1 MYKSS
6 RIWHTHLIW
15 GGCCSTGAIN
25 EKSPPCL
32 SSVQPFLL
40 QFFFLALTLIFCMIS
55 LSSLLTAKHTLCHL
69 SSSVCVNPPGPAR
82 QNLLPE
88 SLCILRKRGQTRTV
102 LTKANL
108 QRSAVQ
114 WRFQPQSLCYCF
126 PSVKWSNRYLMYQ
139 KQFVQ
144 QFFPPIQGC
153 AWLAEGSPYLSE
165 ANPFSHC
172 APTLSFYSWGALRLH
187 AGPEMGPQSQWP
199 LGVCVGKCAEQ
210 MLKSL

>member
-1 MYKSS
+1 M
-6 RIWHTHLIW
+6 
-15 GGCCSTGAIN
+15 
-25 EKSPPCL
+25 KSPRPVCPASSL
-32 SSVQPFLL
+32 SCFRILL
-40 QFFFLALTLIFCMIS
+40 FFFLYLHWYSVWFPSVGRWLPSMRFVIYHHLY
-55 LSSLLTAKHTLCHL
+55 LSIHS
-69 SSSVCVNPPGPAR
+69 GPAR
-82 QNLLPE
+82 QNLLPK
-88 SLCILRKRGQTRTV
+88 SLCILRKRGQTPGV
-102 LTKANL
+102 LAEPNL
-108 QRSAVQ
+108 RRSAVQ
-114 WRFQPQSLCYCF
+114 RRFQPQSLCYCF

-144 QFFPPIQGC
+144 QFFSPIQGC

>member
-1 MYKSS
+1 MRNPHPVCPASS
-6 RIWHTHLIW
+6 LF
-15 GGCCSTGAIN
+15 AAD
-25 EKSPPCL
+25 
-32 SSVQPFLL
+32 
-40 QFFFLALTLIFCMIS
+40 FFFFFALTLIFCMIS
-55 LSSLLTAKHTLCHL
+55 LSSLLTAKRALCHL
-69 SSSVCVNPPGPAR
+69 SSSVFVNPLSPAR
-82 QNLLPE
+82 QNLLPK
-88 SLCILRKRGQTRTV
+88 SLCILRKKGQTRRA
-102 LTKANL
+102 LAEANL
-108 QRSAVQ
+108 WRSAVQ
-114 WRFQPQSLCYCF
+114 WWFQPQSLCYCF

-144 QFFPPIQGC
+144 QFFSPIQGC